1 MNTSCSRDFC
11 VFFGRIYKNHSAEL
25 AAQQGGFDSEGSHF
39 CNLIDLYLFFLGKSG
54 VFQRL
59 DIIQNLRR
67 FGRADQNA
75 RHDPVTQDPAERHF
89 GQRLSAVDCKLVEGV
104 DLVQTFF
111 CQILRVQ
118 EPSVGF
124 DTAVLWNS
132 MQIPVCQH
140 PLRQRAER
148 DDALLQPGGAL
159 LQAVLL
165 NRPVKDGIA
174 VLIDDEWAAQLVQNF
189 AGFLTH

>member
-59 DIIQNLRR
+59 DMIQNLRR

-89 GQRLSAVDCKLVEGV
+89 GERLSAPGGNRMEGF
-104 DLVQTFF
+104 DLLQAFF
-111 CQILRVQ
+111 CQVRRMQEAGVFFAELQLR
-118 EPSVGF
+118 
-124 DTAVLWNS
+124 T
-132 MQIPVCQH
+132 
-140 PLRQRAER
+140 
-148 DDALLQPGGAL
+148 
-159 LQAVLL
+159 
-165 NRPVKDGIA
+165 
-174 VLIDDEWAAQLVQNF
+174 
-189 AGFLTH
+189 